1 MYLIFLLQYRVD
13 WGFFDRRSTVT
24 GVRNKLAQLGYH
36 GFVKVP
42 RKLGMGNWEWGIGN
56 GELGMGN
63 WTEFILSEVEGFR
76 INFAFA
82 RLASAVI

>member
-63 WTEFILSEVEGFR
+63 WEWGIGRSLS
-76 INFAFA
+76 
-82 RLASAVI
+82 